1 MTQALSAVV
10 IAAVIGGCWLLGRP
24 RPKLLRNTDASQ
36 VAALNRGQME
46 RVLAT
51 DAEAPVEAANP
62 PRPQQPASWPRDGR
76 SRRALLAQLER
87 QFLAGGHQR
96 RQAMELCRA
105 WRHPSALPLIRRGL
119 RDADTSVVAVAAEAM
134 TAFRGRTSSGRSIP
148 GPAQAAR
155 LPRNVSRTR

>member
-24 RPKLLRNTDASQ
+24 RPKLLRSTDASQ

-46 RVLAT
+46 RLLAT
-51 DAEAPVEAANP
+51 DRPGAAASASP
-62 PRPQQPASWPRDGR
+62 LVLQPPASWPRDGR
-76 SRRALLAQLER
+76 SRQALLAQLER

-105 WRHPSALPLIRRGL
+105 WRHPAALPLIRRGL
-119 RDADTSVVAVAAEAM
+119 RDADTGVVALAAEAM
-134 TAFRGRTSSGRSIP
+134 TVFRGRTSTGRSVQA
-148 GPAQAAR
+148 PAQAAR